1 MNSTDNSETRDHSA
15 FSIQHSTL
23 SLTAAVITV
32 SDKGSRGERVDTSGP
47 ALCGMLEQDGWDVI
61 HTAIVPDE
69 REEIMGQLIA
79 CADELGANLILTTGG
94 TGFSM
99 RDITPEATMAVIDR
113 AVPGI
118 PEAMRAAS
126 MQVTPLGMLSR
137 AAAGLRNESLIINLP
152 GSPKGA
158 IENLA
163 AVWAAIPHGIAKIKG
178 DSADCAGIGRCQ

>member
-1 MNSTDNSETRDHSA
+1 MNSTDNRDAADHSA
-15 FSIQHSTL
+15 FSTQHSAFAL
-23 SLTAAVITV
+23 RAAVITV
-32 SDKGSRGERVDTSGP
+32 SDKGSRGERIDTSGP
-47 ALCGMLEQDGWDVI
+47 ALCGMLAADGWAVI

-69 REEIMGQLIA
+69 PEEISRQLIA

-137 AAAGLRNESLIINLP
+137 AAAGLRGSSLIINLP
-152 GSPKGA
+152 GSEKA
-158 IENLA
+158 ARECLA
-163 AVWAAIPHGIAKIKG
+163 AVLPVMKHAMKMIKG
-178 DSADCAGIGRCQ
+178 EGH

>member
-1 MNSTDNSETRDHSA
+1 
-15 FSIQHSTL
+15 
-23 SLTAAVITV
+23 
-32 SDKGSRGERVDTSGP
+32 
-47 ALCGMLEQDGWDVI
+47 
-61 HTAIVPDE
+61 
-69 REEIMGQLIA
+69 MGQLIA

-99 RDITPEATMAVIDR
+99 GDITPEATMAVIDR

-152 GSPKGA
+152 GSEKA
-158 IENLA
+158 ARECLA
-163 AVWAAIPHGIAKIKG
+163 AVLPVMKHALKMIKG
-178 DSADCAGIGRCQ
+178 EGH

>member
-15 FSIQHSTL
+15 FSTQHSAF

-47 ALCGMLEQDGWDVI
+47 ALCGMLEQDGWGVI

-118 PEAMRAAS
+118 P
-126 MQVTPLGMLSR
+126 
-137 AAAGLRNESLIINLP
+137 
-152 GSPKGA
+152 
-158 IENLA
+158 
-163 AVWAAIPHGIAKIKG
+163 
-178 DSADCAGIGRCQ
+178 

>member
-1 MNSTDNSETRDHSA
+1 MNSTDKSETRDHSA
-15 FSIQHSTL
+15 FSIQHSAFAL
-23 SLTAAVITV
+23 RAAVITI
-32 SDKGSRGERVDTSGP
+32 SDKGSLGERVDTSGP
-47 ALCGMLEQDGWDVI
+47 ALCGRLEQDGWTVI

-126 MQVTPLGMLSR
+126 MQVTHW
-137 AAAGLRNESLIINLP
+137 RNKRPIRWCSTASGCRGP
-152 GSPKGA
+152 
-158 IENLA
+158 
-163 AVWAAIPHGIAKIKG
+163 
-178 DSADCAGIGRCQ
+178 RR

>member
-15 FSIQHSTL
+15 FSIQHSAFAL
-23 SLTAAVITV
+23 RAAVITI
-32 SDKGSRGERVDTSGP
+32 SDKGSLGERVDTSGP
-47 ALCGMLEQDGWDVI
+47 ALCGMLEQDGWGVI

-137 AAAGLRNESLIINLP
+137 AAAGLRNQSLIINLP
-152 GSPKGA
+152 GSEKA
-158 IENLA
+158 ARACLA
-163 AVWAAIPHGIAKIKG
+163 AVLPVMKHAMKMIKG
-178 DSADCAGIGRCQ
+178 EGH